1 VAPGVDGIT
10 VLARATENLLNP
22 ARSCL
27 DGDCDAHPLAYR
39 NGQTGTR
46 TNSGKPV
53 ARATPLHML
62 LDAFNAIDARLA
74 QDNESRLA
82 AWHEARSQLV
92 DLLLEVDR
100 TAPGDWHF
108 ANPRTKPVLVQGSRF
123 LRERLSAYQVEQDA
137 CVKAGG
143 SASECQQVRSWSVG
157 LTARLEASLGQPVSA
172 AMLNL
177 LERFYGQKSNPGGE
191 FLKMVHW
198 LSQAEKGS
206 SQHDAIDSTM
216 LAATDMLQ
224 LFENSENTGPVMRF
238 MARAIAPN
246 AVEAVASDT
255 VDQLDL
261 PGGAVEKTLELM
273 REVKKLDPARD
284 GERSTLTKLLGELVK
299 ETGKDGETPLEI
311 ILDTIA
317 EVNRAAPGKDL
328 GSSLKADD
336 LRAVLRESRD
346 FLSSERHGL
355 ERLYDIIQARE
366 LP

>member
-1 VAPGVDGIT
+1 
-10 VLARATENLLNP
+10 
-22 ARSCL
+22 
-27 DGDCDAHPLAYR
+27 
-39 NGQTGTR
+39 
-46 TNSGKPV
+46 
-53 ARATPLHML
+53 ML
-62 LDAFNAIDARLA
+62 LDALNGIDARFESEA
-74 QDNESRLA
+74 QDRLA
-82 AWHEARSQLV
+82 PWREARSQLV
-92 DLLLEVDR
+92 DLLLDVDR
-100 TAPGDWHF
+100 SGPGAGHF
-108 ANPRTKPVLVQGSRF
+108 KNPRTTPVLVQVSRF
-123 LRERLSAYQVEQDA
+123 LRERLTAYRAEQEA
-137 CVKAGG
+137 CVTAGG
-143 SASECQQVRSWSVG
+143 SAGECQQVRDWSVG

-172 AMLNL
+172 ATLNL
-177 LERFYGQKSNPGGE
+177 LERFYGQKSDPGGE
-191 FLKMVHW
+191 FLKLVHW
-198 LSQAEKGS
+198 LSQAEKGTT
-206 SQHDAIDSTM
+206 QHDAIDATM

-224 LFENSENTGPVMRF
+224 LFENSDNTGPVMRF

-284 GERSTLTKLLGELVK
+284 GEPSTLTKLLGELVK

-346 FLSSERHGL
+346 FLQSERHGL